1 MDKELLELMPSLA
14 CPECPSY
21 PRTEAYRKVPFT
33 VVLGTS
39 SVGDNSNSSRRRKMF
54 ASMKP
59 GDSRLRFLTK
69 PNVVVYGPLV

>member
-1 MDKELLELMPSLA
+1 MDKELLESMPSLA

-21 PRTEAYRKVPFT
+21 PRAEAYRKVPFT

-39 SVGDNSNSSRRRKMF
+39 SVGDNSHSRHKMF